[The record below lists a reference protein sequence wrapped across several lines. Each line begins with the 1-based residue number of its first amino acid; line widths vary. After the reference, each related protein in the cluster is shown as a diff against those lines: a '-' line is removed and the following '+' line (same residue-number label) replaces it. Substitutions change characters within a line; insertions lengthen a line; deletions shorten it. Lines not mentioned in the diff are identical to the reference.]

1 MTHPHLGILL
11 KAFEQGVLRIYCL
24 QIGTAILTGISFFH
38 LTSKRIGNILCAIAD
53 AEHGQFANKLVEVNL
68 KSLRIM
74 YRIRRTTQDD
84 TDDIGVVFGKLV
96 IRHNLAEGI
105 QFTDTTANELR
116 GL

>member
-1 MTHPHLGILL
+1 
-11 KAFEQGVLRIYCL
+11 
-24 QIGTAILTGISFFH
+24 
-38 LTSKRIGNILCAIAD
+38 
-53 AEHGQFANKLVEVNL
+53 
-68 KSLRIM
+68 M